1 MRKSILLIVLSLF
14 SIVNA
19 QEVRATVSS
28 NNIKLSDV
36 FTFKVEAIN
45 ADKNPAVDLAPLMND
60 FSIVNGPSQQTNM
73 QWINGK
79 STSSR
84 SLSWSLVAKRE
95 GKLTIPSLVVS
106 IGKNVVQTQ
115 SIVMTIAESD
125 ENYQSNEL
133 FLSIEVD
140 KKHAYVG
147 EQITVTYKLFTRV
160 NMSVQ
165 NIDVPKHAGFWTE
178 ELFAPQQIDFKDVVL
193 DGVSYKTATLY
204 RLALFPTKS
213 GRLELTPMTMNCN
226 VTVKR
231 SSNNNFFNDPF
242 FGSFGNQTVP
252 KVLRTKQTV
261 INVREFPGEIPEG
274 FTGAVGDFRINS
286 SIIPINVKAN
296 NAATLKIE
304 FTGTGNID
312 VFSLPDIQFPQN
324 IEVFPPTV
332 ETEKEPFRDQ
342 ITGTITKEYILIPR
356 KTGRYAIPKIEIP
369 YFNPKVREWRS
380 TSTESFEI
388 SVEPDDSVVNG
399 VTGYSKEEIELLGED
414 IRFIRANDIKWKQN
428 HNPYLIFGIYLLS
441 LILIVLPSLIFKI
454 RSNRLSSEDLR
465 KSKSALR
472 RAFKKLRKSD
482 GDQFTNTS
490 NAVYG
495 FLKDKMQ
502 LNSDKLDPLKVNSI
516 LSKKITDKSITDNLM
531 NLLKTCDAGR
541 FAPGGEVTRQKLIKK
556 TKTILKRLNAVL

>member
-1 MRKSILLIVLSLF
+1 MRKILLLIVLSIF
-14 SIVNA
+14 SLVNA

-28 NNIKLSDV
+28 NNIQLSDV
-36 FTFKVEAIN
+36 FTFKVEALN
-45 ADKNPAVDLAPLMND
+45 VNKNPEVDLAPLLND
-60 FSIVNGPSQQTNM
+60 FSIISGPSQQTNM

-84 SLSWSLVAKRE
+84 ILSWSLVAKRE
-95 GKLTIPSLVVS
+95 GRLTIPQLAVS
-106 IGKNVVQTQ
+106 IGKNVMQTQ
-115 SIVMTIAESD
+115 SIIMTIAESD

-133 FLSIEVD
+133 FLAIEVD
-140 KKHAYVG
+140 KEHAYVG
-147 EQITVTYKLFTRV
+147 EQVTVTYKLFTRV

-165 NIDVPKHAGFWTE
+165 NIDVPKHTGFWTE
-178 ELFAPQQIDFKDVVL
+178 ELFAPQQVNFNDVVL
-193 DGVSYKTATLY
+193 EGVSYKMATLY

-231 SSNNNFFNDPF
+231 SRNNNFFNDPF

-274 FTGAVGDFRINS
+274 FTGAVGDFRISS
-286 SIIPINVKAN
+286 SILPINVKAN

-304 FTGTGNID
+304 LKGTGNID
-312 VFSLPDIQFPQN
+312 VFSLPDVQFPQN
-324 IEVFPPTV
+324 IEIFPPTIK
-332 ETEKEPFRDQ
+332 TEKEPFRDQ

-356 KTGRYAIPKIEIP
+356 KTGRYVIPKIEIP
-369 YFNPKVREWRS
+369 YFNPKVGEWRS
-380 TSTESFEI
+380 TSTQSFEI
-388 SVEPDDSVVNG
+388 SVEPDDSIVNG
-399 VTGYSKEEIELLGED
+399 ATGFSKEEIELLGED
-414 IRFIRANDIKWKQN
+414 IRFIRANDIKWKRSY
-428 HNPYLIFGIYLLS
+428 NPYLIFGIYLLS
-441 LILIVLPSLIFKI
+441 LILILLPSLILKI

-472 RAFKKLRKSD
+472 RAIKRLRKAD

-495 FLKDKMQ
+495 YLKDKLQ
-502 LNSDKLDPLKVNSI
+502 LTSDKLDPLKVKSI
-516 LSKKITDKSITDNLM
+516 LSKKITDKSIIDNLVD
-531 NLLKTCDAGR
+531 LLKTCDAGR

-556 TKTILKRLNAVL
+556 TKTILKQLNAVL